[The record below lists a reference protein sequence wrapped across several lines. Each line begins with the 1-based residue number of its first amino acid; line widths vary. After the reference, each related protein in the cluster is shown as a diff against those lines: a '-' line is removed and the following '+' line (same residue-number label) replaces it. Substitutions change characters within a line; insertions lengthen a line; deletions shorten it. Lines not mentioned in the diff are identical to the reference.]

1 MKRPSFKEVIEIR
14 NGLPHGAGR
23 KIAKDLGVTPQY
35 LSKVIN
41 GNFLF
46 SQGEKYHRIIE
57 ACRSYAEPQNN
68 N

>member
-41 GNFLF
+41 SYNFV
-46 SQGEKYHRIIE
+46 
-57 ACRSYAEPQNN
+57 
-68 N
+68 